1 MPSENFAEMKNS
13 CSGLDLRFSLVGEL
27 ENPSTRSSGFK
38 DLKSLLVIMLSE
50 EGETSNIE
58 ASTT

>member
-13 CSGLDLRFSLVGEL
+13 CSGSDLRFSLVGEL